1 MSTPAHDPDR
11 PYDFLWDRMRAV
23 DSAAIEI
30 VHAQVQ
36 QAVPGR
42 YGPSHSRVMA
52 ELRGGDRPSRIAR
65 RLGVSKPAVGQL
77 VAELEREGLVERA
90 PDPSDGRAYLVRPT
104 AKAGRGYRE
113 ARRTGH
119 KIEAEW
125 EALLGREGLEQLKH
139 LLDKLEHWVREQN
152 IGK

>member
-1 MSTPAHDPDR
+1 
-11 PYDFLWDRMRAV
+11 MRAV
-23 DSAAIEI
+23 DTAAIEI
-30 VHAQVQ
+30 VHARVQ
-36 QAVPGR
+36 EAVPGR

-77 VAELEREGLVERA
+77 VAELEREGLVERV

-104 AKAGRGYRE
+104 AKAGHGYRE

-119 KIEAEW
+119 NIEAEW
-125 EALLGREGLEQLKH
+125 EALLGTDGLEHLK
-139 LLDKLEHWVREQN
+139 LVLTKLETWASEQN
-152 IGK
+152 TR